1 MSNKNVLL
9 SEKKETFDLFVK
21 RLKNSDIKLDI
32 ILLGWIEDLRKR
44 LDLIEKEKVKRL
56 KEDVELMSFITEIGG
71 RVIHFEDV
79 LSIIKNKFGD
89 FK

>member
-1 MSNKNVLL
+1 MREEKPL
-9 SEKKETFDLFVK
+9 SEKEEIGDCINVGFST
-21 RLKNSDIKLDI
+21 
-32 ILLGWIEDLRKR
+32 EDVARA
-44 LDLIEKEKVKRL
+44 VKRL

-89 FK
+89 FGE